1 MKKGD
6 FIWGLVL
13 IAISVFLFAPTTG
26 KFYLAIVSSYPYL
39 TGYVKFAILATMGEL
54 LAVRI
59 AKGEWLKPSGLL
71 YKALV
76 WGIFGIII
84 TFMFRLFPAGIAG
97 TIKMGSEL
105 MGLVV
110 SAFLS
115 SAIMNLT
122 FAPVFMATHRIT
134 DSFIEMKVEKKSI
147 KLSEIIEIIDWPGF
161 IKAIVCK
168 TIPFFWIPVHTVCF
182 LLPSNYRVLTAA
194 YLSIVLGAILAYIKN
209 KKTKEVTQ

>member
-6 FIWGLVL
+6 FIWSLGL

-26 KFYLAIVSSYPYL
+26 KFYLAIVSLYPYL

-59 AKGEWLKPSGLL
+59 TKGEWLKPSGLF

-76 WGIFGIII
+76 WGMFGMII
-84 TFMFRLFPAGIAG
+84 TFMFRLFPAGVASS
-97 TIKMGSEL
+97 IKMGSGFWG
-105 MGLVV
+105 MVV

-122 FAPVFMATHRIT
+122 FAPVFMATHRVT
-134 DSFIEMKVEKKSI
+134 DTFIEMKVEKKSI
-147 KLSEIIEIIDWPGF
+147 KLPEIIEIIDWPGF
-161 IKAIVCK
+161 IKTVVCK
-168 TIPFFWIPVHTVCF
+168 TIPFFWIPVHTICF
-182 LLPSNYRVLTAA
+182 LLPSSYRVLAAA
-194 YLSIVLGAILAYIKN
+194 YLSIVLGAILAYAKN
-209 KKTKEVTQ
+209 KKTKMVSE